1 MIASLLLFLLFLL
14 FNGDSSRGGE
24 RGRGAIRFS
33 SLKSQMP
40 AGFPP
45 PARRRCAPG
54 PPGEVGTWRGKSR
67 ARVPGSPAPAPS
79 SGPPAASARRRSP
92 EPLAGPPSR
101 ARSSLLFR
109 AFLSARSRAPGL
121 RPPRTASPRTS
132 AGESAGGAR
141 GAGRGRQRL
150 GPDSQPIG
158 SGRPK

>member
-1 MIASLLLFLLFLL
+1 MGIRL
-14 FNGDSSRGGE
+14 GE
-24 RGRGAIRFS
+24 GRGDGGQSDFS
-33 SLKSQMP
+33 SLQSQTP
-40 AGFPP
+40 AGVPP

-54 PPGEVGTWRGKSR
+54 APGEVGTWRGKSR

-101 ARSSLLFR
+101 ARSSLLSGRFSPSALR
-109 AFLSARSRAPGL
+109 AEPGAGSAPPPHRIPQAL
-121 RPPRTASPRTS
+121 RG
-132 AGESAGGAR
+132 GERGR
-141 GAGRGRQRL
+141 GAGRGRQRR